1 MDKYIKYSIING
13 ELNLYVTA
21 KEYEKLNFIGSNK
34 PTKLNFHIINKEPTN
49 EQFIK
54 KKVLAEIEEL
64 KELVQNLNN

>member
-1 MDKYIKYSIING
+1 MENYLKYSIING
-13 ELNLYVTA
+13 ELNLYITM
-21 KEYEKLNFIGSNK
+21 KEYEKIVSNK
-34 PTKLNFHIINKEPTN
+34 FGKINFQIINKEPTN